1 MRRISI
7 VFIALAATL
16 VLTSG
21 KPVKVACIGDSITF
35 GYGMSMAD
43 WPVCNMPAVLN
54 GKLGEGYEVR
64 NFGFS
69 ARTLMNSGD
78 RPYMKEKMYQDA
90 RDYQA
95 DVITIMLGTND
106 TKPENWTSA
115 DEFEQDLTAMVKE
128 LKAAKPRPKIYLC
141 YPAWISKPTW
151 GMSDSL
157 VVNCIIPVIDKVARK
172 NRLKVIDTHATLEGH
187 PDKYIAD
194 GIHPGT
200 AGAAML
206 AEDIY
211 KAIRKK

>member
-1 MRRISI
+1 MRRIPFI
-7 VFIALAATL
+7 FIALAAAL

-35 GYGMSMAD
+35 GYGMSMTS
-43 WPVCNMPAVLN
+43 WSKCNMPAVLN
-54 GKLGEGYEVR
+54 GLLGEDYEVR

-69 ARTLMNSGD
+69 ARTMMNSGD
-78 RPYMKEKMYQDA
+78 KPYMKEKMYQDA
-90 RDYQA
+90 KDYKA

-106 TKPENWTSA
+106 TKPENWTTSEEYA
-115 DEFEQDLTAMVKE
+115 QDLTAMVKE

-157 VVNCIIPVIDKVARK
+157 VVNCMIPAIDKVARK
-172 NRLKVIDTHATLEGH
+172 NHVKVIDTHATLEGH

-194 GIHPGT
+194 GIHPNT
-200 AGAAML
+200 DGAAML